1 MRQVRRVIESST
13 FVVVVMLLLQGCT
26 AKWWWGSESEQ
37 EGSAQVELIKEP
49 AIKAIP
55 PDNGQLTDSRT
66 SPAMQSEIFSRNAT
80 GLAHEMFDDVL
91 FDFDQDTIQTEGMR
105 AIESNAKDLRHERVT
120 HLVLE
125 GRGDEFGTSAYNL
138 VLGDRRA
145 RNVKSYL
152 HELGLSIDVRTIS
165 YGKDRPLCFENSG
178 ECRQRNRSVH
188 FVVK

>member
-1 MRQVRRVIESST
+1 MRQVLSVIVSST
-13 FVVVVMLLLQGCT
+13 FVIVMLLQHGCAAT
-26 AKWWWGSESEQ
+26 WWWGSESGQDEL
-37 EGSAQVELIKEP
+37 AQIELIKEP
-49 AIKAIP
+49 TIKEIP
-55 PDNGQLTDSRT
+55 PDDRHLTDSRT
-66 SPAMQSEIFSRNAT
+66 SPAMQSELFSRNAT
-80 GLAHEMFDDVL
+80 GLAQETLGDVL
-91 FDFDQDTIQTEGMR
+91 FDFDQDIIRTEAMR
-105 AIESNAKDLRHERVT
+105 AIESNAKELRHERVT

-165 YGKDRPLCFENSG
+165 YGKDRPLCFENSD